1 MTTPTKLEA
10 GSDFPTVALP
20 LAGGGEATIG
30 GTGAWQM
37 LVVYRGK
44 HCPLC
49 RKYLKTLDG
58 LLGDFTAANVHV
70 LVASGDPKEK
80 AEAEVTE
87 EGWHFPVG
95 YGLTPEQMRALGLYI
110 SHPRS
115 PQETDRPFPEPGLF
129 VVNPEGKAQIIDIS
143 NAPFSRPDLAN
154 VLNGLKFIREK
165 NYPVR
170 GTAR

>member
-1 MTTPTKLEA
+1 MTNPAKLQA
-10 GSDFPTVALP
+10 GSDFPSIAL
-20 LAGGGEATIG
+20 AKIGGGEIKVG
-30 GTGAWQM
+30 GTGSWQM

-58 LLGDFTAANVHV
+58 LLDDFRAADIQVV
-70 LVASGDPKEK
+70 AASGDPREK
-80 AEAEVTE
+80 AQAEVAE
-87 EGWHFPVG
+87 EGWRFSVG
-95 YGLTPEQMRALGLYI
+95 YGLTPDQMRALGLYI
-110 SHPRS
+110 SNPRS
-115 PQETDRPFPEPGLF
+115 PKETDRPFPEPGLF